1 MEIHGVRYRQD
12 LTALDLSDIG
22 EPVNLSEIGK
32 IPALEKL
39 SLHGD
44 RMEHIYDLRVLENL
58 RELDLSD
65 NAVSDLTPLAYMFK
79 LEKLNLANNQIS
91 SVTALLNLVQLKEL
105 DIRGNVLSAEQIEK
119 LENTLTD
126 CTILHD

>member
-1 MEIHGVRYRQD
+1 MDPESRITRSTCLASQ
-12 LTALDLSDIG
+12 IG
-22 EPVNLSEIGK
+22 M

-39 SLHGD
+39 SLRGD
-44 RMEHIYDLRVLENL
+44 QMEHIYDLRVLENL

-65 NAVSDLTPLAYMFK
+65 NAISDLTPLAYLFK
-79 LEKLNLANNQIS
+79 LEKLNLANNRIS

-105 DIRGNVLSAEQIEK
+105 DVRGNALTAEQIEK